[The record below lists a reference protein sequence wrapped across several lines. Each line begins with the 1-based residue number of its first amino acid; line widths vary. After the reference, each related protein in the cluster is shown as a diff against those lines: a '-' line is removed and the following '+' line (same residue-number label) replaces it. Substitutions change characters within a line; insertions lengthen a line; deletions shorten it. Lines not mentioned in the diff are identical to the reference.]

1 MIASLKRNWKG
12 IVLLLISAL
21 SLAVGQLLWKLADVG
36 DLNSILAGGLPGILK
51 TFLHLLPGFAVYAFG
66 ALVMTVGLGYG
77 ELSVLQPINSMSYVF
92 ALILSAVFLTEP
104 ISWVAVAGIFVTIA
118 GVIIIGAS
126 DKK

>member
-21 SLAVGQLLWKLADVG
+21 CLAVGQLLWKLADVG
-36 DLNSILAGGLPGILK
+36 DLNSILSGGLPGVLNA
-51 TFLHLLPGFAVYAFG
+51 FLHMIPGFMVYAFG

-92 ALILSAVFLTEP
+92 ALILSAVFLTES
-104 ISWVAVAGIFVTIA
+104 ISWVAVAGIFVTIV
-118 GVIIIGAS
+118 GVIIVGAS